1 MFQGPGLGRGAKL
14 GSGGGFEGVFSL
26 GTGPLVVGVHST
38 GSLIRANLC
47 ECHWLSPYSAPL
59 ATSWDRSRK
68 RRGGVGGSTH
78 WVPISVGAVSHSWHQ
93 SVLFLFRNCEVLI
106 SSPLSNFGR
115 LSTEEDPLCK
125 LGLHSRFTHQSL
137 CISHRCTMA

>member
-38 GSLIRANLC
+38 GSLIRANFC

-68 RRGGVGGSTH
+68 RRGGWEGPLTGC
-78 WVPISVGAVSHSWHQ
+78 Q
-93 SVLFLFRNCEVLI
+93 SVSVQCPTPDIRACFSYFVIVRY
-106 SSPLSNFGR
+106 
-115 LSTEEDPLCK
+115 
-125 LGLHSRFTHQSL
+125 
-137 CISHRCTMA
+137 